1 MQQRSLGLDG
11 VGLGL
16 SGLCLGHCLLL
27 PLAAAGLPLL
37 GAWAESPWVHV
48 VLVLIAAPVAG
59 LSLLLPKRGQPR
71 APAVVGVGVVGL
83 ALLVFGAFGPEAAEH
98 AATIAGSLMLALA
111 HGLNWRLGRDRCS
124 AN

>member
-11 VGLGL
+11 LGLGL
-16 SGLCLGHCLLL
+16 SSLCLGHCLLL

-37 GAWAESPWVHV
+37 GAWAESHWVHV
-48 VLVLIAAPVAG
+48 ALVLIAAPVAG
-59 LSLLLPKRGQPR
+59 LSLFLSKPGQPR
-71 APAVVGVGVVGL
+71 TPAVMGAGGAGL

-111 HGLNWRLGRDRCS
+111 HGLNWRRGRDRCA